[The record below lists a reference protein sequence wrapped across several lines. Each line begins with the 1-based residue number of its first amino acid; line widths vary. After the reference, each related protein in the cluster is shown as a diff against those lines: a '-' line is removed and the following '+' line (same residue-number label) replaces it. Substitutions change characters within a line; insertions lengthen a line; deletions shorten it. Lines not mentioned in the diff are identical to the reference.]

1 LCADDHPSVT
11 IFRDRHNER
20 QTVAKA
26 LFFDIDGTL
35 MDTFGKHDATIPQ
48 STVNEL
54 HRLQGE
60 GYKIFIASGRPLG
73 FLSEAITGVGFD
85 GYVLFNGGYVE
96 IGGKPV
102 SERRM
107 GFKAACLT
115 AEVLDGLHA
124 QYMIEARDTIYIDRR
139 FERMWSH
146 FSQFAGGDKVK
157 FVQDFDRAKALRE
170 CIKLEADF
178 PIQNTGM
185 LAQLWNN
192 LGQLDKIDENGTGN
206 HAEFYSRR
214 ISKAVGLQRALD
226 YFGIAREDSYAFG
239 DGFNDLEMVEYAGC
253 GVAMANGVDQLKKV
267 ADVIAPPVAE
277 DGMARI
283 LRDLF
288 PV

>member
-1 LCADDHPSVT
+1 M
-11 IFRDRHNER
+11 
-20 QTVAKA
+20 AKA

-124 QYMIEARDTIYIDRR
+124 QYMIEARDTIYIEKKPDVVYMGNEINDFLKNVTLFAFDS
-139 FERMWSH
+139 FEITREAR
-146 FSQFAGGDKVK
+146 AGLNRVVDWMNEYPNLTAKVEGHTDSVGDDDYNQKLSEN
-157 FVQDFDRAKALRE
+157 RAKAIYDYLVEKGIDASRLSYE
-170 CIKLEADF
+170 GFGETRPVASNDTVEGRA
-178 PIQNTGM
+178 QN
-185 LAQLWNN
+185 
-192 LGQLDKIDENGTGN
+192 
-206 HAEFYSRR
+206 RR
-214 ISKAVGLQRALD
+214 I
-226 YFGIAREDSYAFG
+226 
-239 DGFNDLEMVEYAGC
+239 EMVFSAPE
-253 GVAMANGVDQLKKV
+253 VKKN
-267 ADVIAPPVAE
+267 
-277 DGMARI
+277 
-283 LRDLF
+283 
-288 PV
+288 

>member
-1 LCADDHPSVT
+1 M
-11 IFRDRHNER
+11 
-20 QTVAKA
+20 AKA

-35 MDTFGKHDATIPQ
+35 MDTFGKHNAVIPA
-48 STVNEL
+48 STVGEL
-54 HRLQGE
+54 HRLQRE
-60 GYKIFIASGRPLG
+60 GNKIFIASGRPLG
-73 FLSEAITGVGFD
+73 FLNEAVTSVGFD

-96 IGGKPV
+96 FDGKPV

-115 AEVLDGLHA
+115 AEVLDNLHA
-124 QYMIEARDTIYIDRR
+124 QYMIECRDTIYIDRR
-139 FERMWSH
+139 FDRMWDH
-146 FSQFAGGDKVK
+146 FSGFAGGDRVR
-157 FVQDFDRAKALRE
+157 FVSDFDRAQALRE

-178 PIQNTGM
+178 PISHTGM

-192 LGQLDKIDENGTGN
+192 LGALDKIDENGTGN

-214 ISKAVGLQRALD
+214 ISKAYGLQKALD
-226 YFGIAREDSYAFG
+226 HFGIPREDSYAFG

-253 GVAMANGVDQLKKV
+253 GVAMGNGVDQLKKV
-267 ADVIAPPVAE
+267 ADVIAPPVDE

-288 PV
+288 PSA

>member
-1 LCADDHPSVT
+1 M
-11 IFRDRHNER
+11 
-20 QTVAKA
+20 AKA

-139 FERMWSH
+139 
-146 FSQFAGGDKVK
+146 GNDIV
-157 FVQDFDRAKALRE
+157 
-170 CIKLEADF
+170 
-178 PIQNTGM
+178 
-185 LAQLWNN
+185 
-192 LGQLDKIDENGTGN
+192 ID
-206 HAEFYSRR
+206 S
-214 ISKAVGLQRALD
+214 D
-226 YFGIAREDSYAFG
+226 
-239 DGFNDLEMVEYAGC
+239 
-253 GVAMANGVDQLKKV
+253 
-267 ADVIAPPVAE
+267 
-277 DGMARI
+277 
-283 LRDLF
+283 
-288 PV
+288 